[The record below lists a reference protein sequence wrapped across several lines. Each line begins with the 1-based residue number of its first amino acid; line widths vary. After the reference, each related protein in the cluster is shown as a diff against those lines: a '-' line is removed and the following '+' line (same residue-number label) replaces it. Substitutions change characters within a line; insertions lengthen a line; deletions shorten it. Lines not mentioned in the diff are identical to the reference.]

1 MSTNEERFLKRDR
14 MRFTKNTLSSGLA
27 LLAILFNV
35 FYFVSIYKSDVGSY
49 YYNILTGASIL
60 YNLIFMLVVFLSS
73 EGVKSYK
80 ASFAWVLLAVGA
92 LVFLLAPGRQIS
104 TPAVALPTLPP
115 ADSSA
120 PVVPE
125 HTAGAAM
132 ITVTPETVQT
142 VIGTLRRIDSYSRTL
157 DIRDF
162 WSGGNRSRQIAVW
175 RRGDRLRL
183 RVSSGDSAQQELLFL
198 NGEKWI

>member
-73 EGVKSYK
+73 EGVKSYNR
-80 ASFAWVLLAVGA
+80 SFARMLLVVGVLQIARIFILPVRAHAAV
-92 LVFLLAPGRQIS
+92 
-104 TPAVALPTLPP
+104 
-115 ADSSA
+115 
-120 PVVPE
+120 
-125 HTAGAAM
+125 
-132 ITVTPETVQT
+132 VTINQQETVVMQNAQFIR
-142 VIGTLRRIDSYSRTL
+142 VIIYLAASAVCCLVAGVVGIRKSRAL
-157 DIRDF
+157 
-162 WSGGNRSRQIAVW
+162 
-175 RRGDRLRL
+175 
-183 RVSSGDSAQQELLFL
+183 SAHMAALEQQAA
-198 NGEKWI
+198 